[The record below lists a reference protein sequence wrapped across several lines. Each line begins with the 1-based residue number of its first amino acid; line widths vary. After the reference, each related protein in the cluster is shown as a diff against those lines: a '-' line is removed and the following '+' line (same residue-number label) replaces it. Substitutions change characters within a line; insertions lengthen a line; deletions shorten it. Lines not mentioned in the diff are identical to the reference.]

1 MSVFSEVTVA
11 AVLIVSG
18 AILQATPGQEVKPQ
32 AAPAQALGVGLGFAS
47 TPDDLVRITFIGYS
61 TEFGAY
67 SSVSVLNQT
76 DRPVRGVVF
85 TISIG
90 RGEGPHV
97 PMAPLRTVR
106 VDVDLPARTLRT
118 IEPRLVPPTELAQIA
133 KAGGGRLELSI
144 ANVEYATT
152 EVEGKQGSRGAGP
165 GQAGRAGAGQDQ
177 DRKEPVLLTLSHPK
191 YTAEAMRQKI
201 EGTVELELDID
212 ADGVV
217 TGARVVKSLDTMYGL
232 DDQAIAAAM
241 KTTFRPATENGLA
254 VGTTVKFQMEFRL
267 H

>member
-1 MSVFSEVTVA
+1 
-11 AVLIVSG
+11 
-18 AILQATPGQEVKPQ
+18 
-32 AAPAQALGVGLGFAS
+32 
-47 TPDDLVRITFIGYS
+47 
-61 TEFGAY
+61 
-67 SSVSVLNQT
+67 
-76 DRPVRGVVF
+76 
-85 TISIG
+85 
-90 RGEGPHV
+90 
-97 PMAPLRTVR
+97 
-106 VDVDLPARTLRT
+106 
-118 IEPRLVPPTELAQIA
+118 
-133 KAGGGRLELSI
+133 SI
-144 ANVEYATT
+144 ANVEYATADVQT
-152 EVEGKQGSRGAGP
+152 TQGSRGAGP

-177 DRKEPVLLTLSHPK
+177 DRKEPVLLSMTHPK

-201 EGTVELELDID
+201 QGTVELELDID